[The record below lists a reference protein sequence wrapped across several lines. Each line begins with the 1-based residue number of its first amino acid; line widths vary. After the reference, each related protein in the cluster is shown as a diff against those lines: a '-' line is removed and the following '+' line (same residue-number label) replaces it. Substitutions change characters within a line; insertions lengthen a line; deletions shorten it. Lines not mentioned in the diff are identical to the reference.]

1 MNYSIGIFAIFFVT
15 MTSLGQSKTNV
26 ISVNELEEISIGI
39 RSENTEKFK
48 PGKDMISIH
57 PIHGKYT
64 IKLGQQVYYS
74 ASVHGSVGYSASA
87 QSSDSEALPLNRS
100 FIEYDKKQE
109 VGMCGGDS
117 ATKYFIFD
125 AVKVGTYEVNVAHYF
140 RGTLE
145 SEYTITIN
153 VE

>member
-1 MNYSIGIFAIFFVT
+1 VA
-15 MTSLGQSKTNV
+15 MTSLGQAKTKV
-26 ISVNELEEISIGI
+26 ISVNEREEISSVTEPVIK
-39 RSENTEKFK
+39 EKFK
-48 PGKDMISIH
+48 LGKDMISIN
-57 PIHGKYT
+57 PIRGRYT

-87 QSSDSEALPLNRS
+87 YSSNSKALPLNRS
-100 FIEYDKKQE
+100 FIEYDNEQE
-109 VGMCGGDS
+109 AGMCGGDS

-125 AVKVGTYEVNVAHYF
+125 AVEVGTYEVNVEHYF